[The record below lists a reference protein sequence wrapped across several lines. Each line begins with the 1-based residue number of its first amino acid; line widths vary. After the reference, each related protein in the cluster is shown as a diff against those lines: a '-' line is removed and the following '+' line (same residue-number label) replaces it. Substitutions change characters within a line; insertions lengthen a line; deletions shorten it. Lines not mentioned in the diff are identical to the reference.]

1 MTDEET
7 QIYAILDEVISQCEA
22 DWISLSGGLDSSIIG
37 HFIKDRCPK
46 AIVVITEDFIASD
59 LSYSQIVSKHLG
71 IPLEIHN
78 VSTKQ
83 ILDGIE
89 NTIKILKNFNDIEI
103 RNSVVMYMSLDA
115 LNKKGV
121 KSVLTGDGADE
132 IFAGYNFLLKK
143 PKTELTGELK
153 RIEKIMHFSSQEIA
167 KIFGI
172 KIESPFL
179 DDRVMEFAQSIPL
192 SMKVKQKNYKVFGKY
207 ILRKTFEDY
216 LPASIVWREK
226 SPMQEGAGTSGLT
239 NLFETIITDAVFS
252 EKTKEIKE
260 KDNVTIRSKES
271 LHYYQIFKENFD
283 LSKESDSNKKLCPD
297 CTSEID
303 ENSKFCKMCGKF
315 PIA

>member
-1 MTDEET
+1 MTEEET
-7 QIYAILDEVISQCEA
+7 RIYAILDEVISQCEA

-37 HFIKDRCPK
+37 HFIKDRSPK

-78 VSTKQ
+78 VSTEQ
-83 ILDGIE
+83 ILDGIK

-103 RNSVVMYMSLDA
+103 RNSVVMYVSLDV

-143 PKTELTGELK
+143 SETELTDELN
-153 RIEKIMHFSSQEIA
+153 RIKKIMHFSSQEIA
-167 KIFGI
+167 KKFGI

-192 SMKVKQKNYKVFGKY
+192 SMKVEQRNQKVFGKY
-207 ILRKTFEDY
+207 ILRKTFEEY
-216 LPASIVWREK
+216 LPTSIVWREK

-239 NLFETIITDAVFS
+239 NLFETIITDTVFS

-260 KDNVTIRSKES
+260 KDNVVIRTKES

-283 LSKESDSNKKLCPD
+283 LNEKSDLNKKLCPD

-303 ENSKFCKMCGKF
+303 ENSKFCRMCGKF
-315 PIA
+315 PID

>member
-1 MTDEET
+1 MTEEET
-7 QIYAILDEVISQCEA
+7 RIYAILDEVISQCEA
-22 DWISLSGGLDSSIIG
+22 DWLSLSGGLDSSIIG
-37 HFIKDRCPK
+37 HFIKDRSPK

-59 LSYSQIVSKHLG
+59 LSYSQIISKHLG

-78 VSTKQ
+78 VSTEQ
-83 ILDGIE
+83 ILDGIK

-103 RNSVVMYMSLDA
+103 RNSVVMYVSLDA

-143 PKTELTGELK
+143 SETELTDELN
-153 RIEKIMHFSSQEIA
+153 RIKKIMHFSSQEIA
-167 KIFGI
+167 KKFGI

-192 SMKVKQKNYKVFGKY
+192 SMKVEQRNQKVFGKY
-207 ILRKTFEDY
+207 ILRKTFEEY
-216 LPASIVWREK
+216 LPTSIVWREK

-239 NLFETIITDAVFS
+239 NLFETIITDTVFS

-260 KDNVTIRSKES
+260 KDNVVIRTKES

-283 LSKESDSNKKLCPD
+283 LNEKSDLNKKLCPD

-303 ENSKFCKMCGKF
+303 ENSKFCRMCGKF
-315 PIA
+315 PID

>member
-1 MTDEET
+1 MTEEET

-37 HFIKDRCPK
+37 HFIKDRSPK

-78 VSTKQ
+78 VRTEQ

-143 PKTELTGELK
+143 SKTELTGELK

-192 SMKVKQKNYKVFGKY
+192 SMKVKQKNHKVFGKY

-216 LPASIVWREK
+216 LPTSIVWREK

-239 NLFETIITDAVFS
+239 NLFETIITDAAFS

-271 LHYYQIFKENFD
+271 LQYYQIFKENFD

-303 ENSKFCKMCGKF
+303 ENSKFCRMCGKF
-315 PIA
+315 PID

>member
-1 MTDEET
+1 MTEEET
-7 QIYAILDEVISQCEA
+7 RIYAILDEVISQCKA
-22 DWISLSGGLDSSIIG
+22 DWVSLSGGLDSSIIG
-37 HFIKDRCPK
+37 YFIKDRSPK
-46 AIVVITEDFIASD
+46 AIVVITEDFIAND
-59 LSYSQIVSKHLG
+59 LSYSQIISKHLG

-78 VSTKQ
+78 VSTEQ
-83 ILDGIE
+83 ILDGIK

-143 PKTELTGELK
+143 SETELTDELN
-153 RIEKIMHFSSQEIA
+153 RIKNIMHFSSQEIA
-167 KIFGI
+167 KNFGI

-192 SMKVKQKNYKVFGKY
+192 SMKVEQRNQKVFGKY
-207 ILRKTFEDY
+207 ILRKTFEEY
-216 LPASIVWREK
+216 LPTSIVWREK

-239 NLFETIITDAVFS
+239 NLFETIITDTVFS

-283 LSKESDSNKKLCPD
+283 LSEKYDSNNKPCPD

-303 ENSKFCKMCGKF
+303 ENSKFCRMCGKF
-315 PIA
+315 PID

>member
-1 MTDEET
+1 MTEEET
-7 QIYAILDEVISQCEA
+7 RIYAILDEVISQCEA
-22 DWISLSGGLDSSIIG
+22 DWLSLSGGLDSSIIG
-37 HFIKDRCPK
+37 HFIKDRSPK

-59 LSYSQIVSKHLG
+59 LSYSQIISKHLG

-78 VSTKQ
+78 VSTEQ
-83 ILDGIE
+83 ILDGIK

-103 RNSVVMYMSLDA
+103 RNSVVMYVSLDV

-143 PKTELTGELK
+143 SETELTDELN
-153 RIEKIMHFSSQEIA
+153 RIKKIMHFSSQEIA
-167 KIFGI
+167 KNFGI

-192 SMKVKQKNYKVFGKY
+192 SMKVEQRNQKVFGKY
-207 ILRKTFEDY
+207 ILRKTFEEY
-216 LPASIVWREK
+216 LPTSIVWREK

-239 NLFETIITDAVFS
+239 NLFETIITDTVFS

-260 KDNVTIRSKES
+260 KDNVVIRTKES

-283 LSKESDSNKKLCPD
+283 LNEKSDLNKKLCPD

-303 ENSKFCKMCGKF
+303 ENSKFCRMCGKF
-315 PIA
+315 PID

>member
-1 MTDEET
+1 MTEEET
-7 QIYAILDEVISQCEA
+7 RIYAILDEVISQCEA

-37 HFIKDRCPK
+37 HFIKDRSPK

-78 VSTKQ
+78 VSTEQ
-83 ILDGIE
+83 ILDGIK

-103 RNSVVMYMSLDA
+103 RNSVVMYVSLDA

-143 PKTELTGELK
+143 SETELTDELN
-153 RIEKIMHFSSQEIA
+153 RIKKIMHFSSQEIA
-167 KIFGI
+167 KNFGI

-192 SMKVKQKNYKVFGKY
+192 SMKVNQRNQKVFGKY
-207 ILRKTFEDY
+207 ILRKTFEEY
-216 LPASIVWREK
+216 LPTSIVWREK

-239 NLFETIITDAVFS
+239 NLFETIITDTVFS

-260 KDNVTIRSKES
+260 KDNVVIRTKES

-283 LSKESDSNKKLCPD
+283 LNEKSDLNKKLCPD

-303 ENSKFCKMCGKF
+303 ENSKFCRMCGKF
-315 PIA
+315 PID

>member
-1 MTDEET
+1 MTEEEAR
-7 QIYAILDEVISQCEA
+7 IYAILDEVISQCKA
-22 DWISLSGGLDSSIIG
+22 DWVSLSGGLDSSIIG
-37 HFIKDRCPK
+37 YFIKDRSPK
-46 AIVVITEDFIASD
+46 AIVVITEDFIAND
-59 LSYSQIVSKHLG
+59 LSYSQIISKHLG

-78 VSTKQ
+78 VSTEQ
-83 ILDGIE
+83 ILDGIK

-143 PKTELTGELK
+143 SETELTDELN
-153 RIEKIMHFSSQEIA
+153 RIKNIMHFSSQEIA
-167 KIFGI
+167 KNFGI

-192 SMKVKQKNYKVFGKY
+192 SMKVEQRNQKVFGKY
-207 ILRKTFEDY
+207 ILRKTFEEY
-216 LPASIVWREK
+216 LPTSIVWREK

-239 NLFETIITDAVFS
+239 NLFETIITDTVFS

-283 LSKESDSNKKLCPD
+283 LSEKYDSNNKPCPD

-303 ENSKFCKMCGKF
+303 ENSKFCRMCGKF
-315 PIA
+315 PID

>member
-1 MTDEET
+1 MTEEET
-7 QIYAILDEVISQCEA
+7 RIYAILDEVISQCKA
-22 DWISLSGGLDSSIIG
+22 DWVSLSGGLDSSIIG
-37 HFIKDRCPK
+37 HFIKDRSPK
-46 AIVVITEDFIASD
+46 AIVVITEDFIAND
-59 LSYSQIVSKHLG
+59 LSYSQIISKHLG

-78 VSTKQ
+78 VSTEQ
-83 ILDGIE
+83 ILDGIK

-103 RNSVVMYMSLDA
+103 RNSVVMYVSLDA

-143 PKTELTGELK
+143 SETELTDELN
-153 RIEKIMHFSSQEIA
+153 RIKKIMHFSSQEIA
-167 KIFGI
+167 KNFGI

-192 SMKVKQKNYKVFGKY
+192 SMKVNQRNQKVFGKY
-207 ILRKTFEDY
+207 ILRKTFEEY
-216 LPASIVWREK
+216 LPTSIVWREK

-239 NLFETIITDAVFS
+239 NLFETIITDTVFS

-283 LSKESDSNKKLCPD
+283 LNEKSDLNKKLCPD

-303 ENSKFCKMCGKF
+303 ENSKFCRMCGKF
-315 PIA
+315 PID

>member
-1 MTDEET
+1 MTEEET
-7 QIYAILDEVISQCEA
+7 RIYAILDEVISQCEA

-37 HFIKDRCPK
+37 HFIKDRSPK

-78 VSTKQ
+78 VSTEQ
-83 ILDGIE
+83 ILDGIK

-103 RNSVVMYMSLDA
+103 RNSVVMYVSLDA

-143 PKTELTGELK
+143 SETELTDELN
-153 RIEKIMHFSSQEIA
+153 RIKKIMHFSSQEIA
-167 KIFGI
+167 KNFGI

-192 SMKVKQKNYKVFGKY
+192 SMKVEQRNQKVFGKY
-207 ILRKTFEDY
+207 ILRKTFEEY
-216 LPASIVWREK
+216 LPTSIIWREK

-239 NLFETIITDAVFS
+239 NLFETIITDTVFS

-260 KDNVTIRSKES
+260 KDNVVIRTKES

-283 LSKESDSNKKLCPD
+283 LNEKSDLNKKLCPD

-303 ENSKFCKMCGKF
+303 ENSKFCRMCGKF
-315 PIA
+315 PID

>member
-1 MTDEET
+1 MTEEET
-7 QIYAILDEVISQCEA
+7 RIYAILDEVISQYET

-37 HFIKDRCPK
+37 HFIKDRSPK

-78 VSTKQ
+78 VSTEQ
-83 ILDGIE
+83 ILDGIK

-143 PKTELTGELK
+143 SETELTDELN
-153 RIEKIMHFSSQEIA
+153 RIKKIMHFSSQEIA
-167 KIFGI
+167 KKFGI

-192 SMKVKQKNYKVFGKY
+192 SMKVEQRNQKVFGKY
-207 ILRKTFEDY
+207 ILRKTFEEY
-216 LPASIVWREK
+216 LPTSIVWREK

-239 NLFETIITDAVFS
+239 NLFETIITDTVFS

-260 KDNVTIRSKES
+260 KDNVVIRTKES

-283 LSKESDSNKKLCPD
+283 LNEKSDLNKKLCPD

-303 ENSKFCKMCGKF
+303 ENSKFCRMCGKF
-315 PIA
+315 PID

>member
-1 MTDEET
+1 MTEEEVR
-7 QIYAILDEVISQCEA
+7 IYAILDEVISQCKA

-37 HFIKDRCPK
+37 YFIKNRSPK
-46 AIVVITEDFIASD
+46 AIVVITEDFIAND
-59 LSYSQIVSKHLG
+59 LSYSQIISKHLG

-78 VSTKQ
+78 VSTEQ
-83 ILDGIE
+83 ILDGIK

-143 PKTELTGELK
+143 SETELTDELN
-153 RIEKIMHFSSQEIA
+153 RIKKIMHFSSQEIA
-167 KIFGI
+167 KNFGI

-192 SMKVKQKNYKVFGKY
+192 SMKVNQRNQKVFGKY
-207 ILRKTFEDY
+207 ILRKTFEEY
-216 LPASIVWREK
+216 LPTSIVWREK

-239 NLFETIITDAVFS
+239 NLFETIITDTVFS

-260 KDNVTIRSKES
+260 KDNVVIRTKES

-283 LSKESDSNKKLCPD
+283 LNEKSDLNKKLCPD

-303 ENSKFCKMCGKF
+303 ENSKFCRMCGKF
-315 PIA
+315 PID

>member
-1 MTDEET
+1 
-7 QIYAILDEVISQCEA
+7 VISQCEA

-37 HFIKDRCPK
+37 HFIKDRSPK

-78 VSTKQ
+78 VRTEQ

-143 PKTELTGELK
+143 SKTELTDELK
-153 RIEKIMHFSSQEIA
+153 RIKKIMHFSSQEIA
-167 KIFGI
+167 KNFGI

-192 SMKVKQKNYKVFGKY
+192 SMKVKQKNQKVFGKY

-216 LPASIVWREK
+216 LPTSIVWREK

-283 LSKESDSNKKLCPD
+283 LSKEFDSNKKLCPD
-297 CTSEID
+297 CTSEIY

>member
-1 MTDEET
+1 MTEEEVR
-7 QIYAILDEVISQCEA
+7 IYAILDEVISQCKA

-37 HFIKDRCPK
+37 YFIKNRSPK
-46 AIVVITEDFIASD
+46 AIVVITEDFIAND
-59 LSYSQIVSKHLG
+59 LSYSQIISKHLG

-78 VSTKQ
+78 VSTEQ
-83 ILDGIE
+83 ILDGIK

-143 PKTELTGELK
+143 SETELTDELN
-153 RIEKIMHFSSQEIA
+153 RIKNIMHFSSQEIA
-167 KIFGI
+167 KNFGI

-192 SMKVKQKNYKVFGKY
+192 SMKVEQRNQKVFGKY
-207 ILRKTFEDY
+207 ILRKTFEEY
-216 LPASIVWREK
+216 LPTSIVWREK

-239 NLFETIITDAVFS
+239 NLFETIITDTVFS

-260 KDNVTIRSKES
+260 KDNVVIRTKES

-283 LSKESDSNKKLCPD
+283 LNEKSDLNKKLCPD

-303 ENSKFCKMCGKF
+303 ENSKFCRMCGKF
-315 PIA
+315 PID

>member
-1 MTDEET
+1 MTEEET
-7 QIYAILDEVISQCEA
+7 RIYAILDEVISQCEA

-37 HFIKDRCPK
+37 HFIKDRSPK

-78 VSTKQ
+78 VSTEQ
-83 ILDGIE
+83 ILDGIK

-103 RNSVVMYMSLDA
+103 RNSVVMYVSLDV

-143 PKTELTGELK
+143 SETELTDELN
-153 RIEKIMHFSSQEIA
+153 RIKNIMHFSSQEIA
-167 KIFGI
+167 KNFGI

-192 SMKVKQKNYKVFGKY
+192 SMKVNQRNQKVFGKY
-207 ILRKTFEDY
+207 ILRKTFEEY
-216 LPASIVWREK
+216 LPTSIVWREK

-239 NLFETIITDAVFS
+239 NLFETIITDTVFS

-260 KDNVTIRSKES
+260 KDNVVIRTKES

-283 LSKESDSNKKLCPD
+283 LSEKYDSNNKPCPD

-303 ENSKFCKMCGKF
+303 ENSKFCRMCGKF
-315 PIA
+315 PID

>member
-1 MTDEET
+1 MTEEET

-37 HFIKDRCPK
+37 HFIKDRSPK

-78 VSTKQ
+78 VRTEQ

-143 PKTELTGELK
+143 SKTELTDELK
-153 RIEKIMHFSSQEIA
+153 RIKKIMHFSSQEIA

-192 SMKVKQKNYKVFGKY
+192 SMKVKQKNQKVFGKY

-216 LPASIVWREK
+216 LPTSIVWREK

-283 LSKESDSNKKLCPD
+283 LSKEFDSNKKLCPD
-297 CTSEID
+297 CTSEIY

>member
-1 MTDEET
+1 MTEEET

-37 HFIKDRCPK
+37 HFIKDRSPK

-78 VSTKQ
+78 VRTEQ

-143 PKTELTGELK
+143 SKTELTDELK
-153 RIEKIMHFSSQEIA
+153 RIKKIMHFSSQEIA
-167 KIFGI
+167 KNFGI

-192 SMKVKQKNYKVFGKY
+192 SMKVKQKNQKVFGKY

-216 LPASIVWREK
+216 LPTSIVWREK

-239 NLFETIITDAVFS
+239 NLFETIITDTAFS

-271 LHYYQIFKENFD
+271 LQYYQIFKENFD

-303 ENSKFCKMCGKF
+303 ENSKFCRMCGKF
-315 PIA
+315 PID

>member
-1 MTDEET
+1 MTEEET
-7 QIYAILDEVISQCEA
+7 RIYAILDEVISQCEA

-37 HFIKDRCPK
+37 HFIKNRSPK

-78 VSTKQ
+78 VSTEQ
-83 ILDGIE
+83 ILDGIK

-103 RNSVVMYMSLDA
+103 RNSVVMYVSLDA

-143 PKTELTGELK
+143 SETELTDELN
-153 RIEKIMHFSSQEIA
+153 RIKKIMHFSSQEIA
-167 KIFGI
+167 KNFGI

-192 SMKVKQKNYKVFGKY
+192 SMKVEQRNQKVFGKY
-207 ILRKTFEDY
+207 ILRKTFEEY
-216 LPASIVWREK
+216 LPTSIVWREK

-239 NLFETIITDAVFS
+239 NLFETIITDTVFS

-260 KDNVTIRSKES
+260 KDNVTIRTKES

-283 LSKESDSNKKLCPD
+283 LNEESDLNKKLCPD

-303 ENSKFCKMCGKF
+303 KNSKFCRMCGKF
-315 PIA
+315 PID

>member
-1 MTDEET
+1 MTEEET

-37 HFIKDRCPK
+37 HFIKDRSPK

-78 VSTKQ
+78 VRTEQ

-143 PKTELTGELK
+143 SKTELTDELK
-153 RIEKIMHFSSQEIA
+153 RIKKIMHFSSQEIA
-167 KIFGI
+167 KNFGI

-192 SMKVKQKNYKVFGKY
+192 SMKVKQKNQKVFGKY

-216 LPASIVWREK
+216 LPTSIVWREK

-283 LSKESDSNKKLCPD
+283 LSKEFDSNKKLCPD
-297 CTSEID
+297 CTSEIY

>member
-1 MTDEET
+1 MTEEET
-7 QIYAILDEVISQCEA
+7 RIYAILDEVISQCEA
-22 DWISLSGGLDSSIIG
+22 DWLSLSGGLDSSIIG
-37 HFIKDRCPK
+37 HFIKDRSPK

-59 LSYSQIVSKHLG
+59 LSYSQIISKHLG

-78 VSTKQ
+78 VSTEQ
-83 ILDGIE
+83 ILDGIK

-103 RNSVVMYMSLDA
+103 RNSVVMYVSLDA

-143 PKTELTGELK
+143 SETELTDELN
-153 RIEKIMHFSSQEIA
+153 RIKKIMHFSSQEIA
-167 KIFGI
+167 KNFGI

-192 SMKVKQKNYKVFGKY
+192 SMKVEQRNQKVFGKY
-207 ILRKTFEDY
+207 ILRKTFEEY
-216 LPASIVWREK
+216 LPTSIVWREK

-239 NLFETIITDAVFS
+239 NLFETIITDTVFS

-260 KDNVTIRSKES
+260 KDNVVIRTKES

-283 LSKESDSNKKLCPD
+283 LNEKSDLNKKLCPD

-303 ENSKFCKMCGKF
+303 ENSKFCRMCGKF
-315 PIA
+315 PID

>member
-1 MTDEET
+1 
-7 QIYAILDEVISQCEA
+7 
-22 DWISLSGGLDSSIIG
+22 
-37 HFIKDRCPK
+37 
-46 AIVVITEDFIASD
+46 
-59 LSYSQIVSKHLG
+59 
-71 IPLEIHN
+71 
-78 VSTKQ
+78 
-83 ILDGIE
+83 
-89 NTIKILKNFNDIEI
+89 
-103 RNSVVMYMSLDA
+103 MYMSLDA

-143 PKTELTGELK
+143 SETELTDELN
-153 RIEKIMHFSSQEIA
+153 RIKNIMHFSSQEIA
-167 KIFGI
+167 KNFGI

-192 SMKVKQKNYKVFGKY
+192 SMKVEQRNQKVFGKY
-207 ILRKTFEDY
+207 ILRKTFEEY
-216 LPASIVWREK
+216 LPTSIVWREK

-239 NLFETIITDAVFS
+239 NLFETIITDTVFS

-283 LSKESDSNKKLCPD
+283 LSEKYDSNNKPCPD

-303 ENSKFCKMCGKF
+303 ENSKFCRMCGKF
-315 PIA
+315 PID